1 MSNWIMPPALYAQES
16 IFTLFFKKKYWVSV
30 ELQGFFR
37 PSYLVMGNVSVP
49 SISLEVL
56 EYLPIKIAIFI
67 AIFNCIYFQFQT
79 KGELSISEGATTGT
93 RKLLEPSILPGRN
106 LDAPLSIIDGNEG
119 SFFSLHVSRS
129 QDGRRVSYVHLET
142 RKKLDREITPN
153 FKLNITNGK
162 GYLDLRVDIL
172 DINDNPPVFDK
183 SEYKVNVNDSV
194 AIGTVHQ
201 IVSPISNSEFTKIFR
216 RRFLMIFFSVCQLK
230 KKS

>member
-1 MSNWIMPPALYAQES
+1 M
-16 IFTLFFKKKYWVSV
+16 
-30 ELQGFFR
+30 
-37 PSYLVMGNVSVP
+37 
-49 SISLEVL
+49 
-56 EYLPIKIAIFI
+56 
-67 AIFNCIYFQFQT
+67 
-79 KGELSISEGATTGT
+79 SISEGATTGT

-216 RRFLMIFFSVCQLK
+216 RRFLMIFFSTDKLRKNLLWPQYGQ
-230 KKS
+230 SQSE